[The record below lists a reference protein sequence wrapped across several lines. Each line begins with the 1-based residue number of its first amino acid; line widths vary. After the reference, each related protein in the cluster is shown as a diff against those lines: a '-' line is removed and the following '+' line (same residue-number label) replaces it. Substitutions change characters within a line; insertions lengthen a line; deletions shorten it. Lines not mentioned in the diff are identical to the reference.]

1 MPAFHHVGAA
11 ETSPYFCEKKPDI
24 ESQLEQ
30 LIRKQKATEKALAKA
45 NAQLIA
51 KRNQDL
57 LDEDEEEAAARPR
70 KKAKQASA
78 PPPDEFGE
86 EDSAALDG
94 LLGADRTTH
103 HRADSPGLSVAGSDP
118 NDPDLG
124 EDSDADDSATQPL
137 DLEMVVGD
145 VDIPKTPKAKRIA
158 SNSRVTQ
165 ATFSPMSVRLANVGR
180 YAVRVGIAT
189 EEGFPGDH
197 ATFTWDAIT
206 HAVES
211 LNAPE
216 VAERFNMAK
225 ESNERRAQLVSYAW
239 SGAPQLRGEVKT
251 LCKSAVKLFGIPG
264 EYSPAEIA
272 KHIKFLT
279 GKKGIFKFGGINL
292 QDQTYDR
299 QRPFGAAFY
308 HDVMTKQ
315 WFDTAKSEGVRATS
329 FRNFI
334 DSPIPVLTL
343 VTDGMENAL
352 KEWSTGVRIQIKF
365 TEEEF
370 GPRYQHHRATL
381 LNLQTKSPTWFTQF
395 QRNLYSKI
403 ISTSNFHHLKQVVAE
418 PDEDELDGVDFNALE
433 ESVAGSDP

>member
-1 MPAFHHVGAA
+1 MQ
-11 ETSPYFCEKKPDI
+11 CI

-51 KRNQDL
+51 KCNQDL

-124 EDSDADDSATQPL
+124 EYSDADDSATQPL
-137 DLEMVVGD
+137 DLEVQNLS
-145 VDIPKTPKAKRIA
+145 IFRIA

-299 QRPFGAAFY
+299 QRPLGAAFY
-308 HDVMTKQ
+308 HDMMTKQ
-315 WFDTAKSEGVRATS
+315 WFDTAKSEGVRAAS

-381 LNLQTKSPTWFTQF
+381 LNLQTKSPTCFTH
-395 QRNLYSKI
+395 
-403 ISTSNFHHLKQVVAE
+403 STSNFHHLKQVVAE
-418 PDEDELDGVDFNALE
+418 PDEDEFDGVDFNALE

>member
-1 MPAFHHVGAA
+1 MAPSK
-11 ETSPYFCEKKPDI
+11 TKSRKKPDI

-30 LIRKQKATEKALAKA
+30 LIRKQKATEKALPKPMPSVSS
-45 NAQLIA
+45 LLVFIA

-78 PPPDEFGE
+78 PPSDEF
-86 EDSAALDG
+86 
-94 LLGADRTTH
+94 GADRTTH

-137 DLEMVVGD
+137 DLEMVVGN
-145 VDIPKTPKAKRIA
+145 VDIPKTPKAKCIA

-206 HAVES
+206 HAIES

-299 QRPFGAAFY
+299 QRPFGTAFY

-381 LNLQTKSPTWFTQF
+381 LNLQTKSPTWFTH
-395 QRNLYSKI
+395 
-403 ISTSNFHHLKQVVAE
+403 STSNFHHLKQVVAE

>member
-1 MPAFHHVGAA
+1 M
-11 ETSPYFCEKKPDI
+11 T
-24 ESQLEQ
+24 
-30 LIRKQKATEKALAKA
+30 
-45 NAQLIA
+45 
-51 KRNQDL
+51 
-57 LDEDEEEAAARPR
+57 
-70 KKAKQASA
+70 
-78 PPPDEFGE
+78 
-86 EDSAALDG
+86 
-94 LLGADRTTH
+94 
-103 HRADSPGLSVAGSDP
+103 
-118 NDPDLG
+118 
-124 EDSDADDSATQPL
+124 
-137 DLEMVVGD
+137 
-145 VDIPKTPKAKRIA
+145 
-158 SNSRVTQ
+158 
-165 ATFSPMSVRLANVGR
+165 
-180 YAVRVGIAT
+180 
-189 EEGFPGDH
+189 
-197 ATFTWDAIT
+197 
-206 HAVES
+206 
-211 LNAPE
+211 
-216 VAERFNMAK
+216 K

-239 SGAPQLRGEVKT
+239 SGAPQLRGE
-251 LCKSAVKLFGIPG
+251 
-264 EYSPAEIA
+264 IA

-279 GKKGIFKFGGINL
+279 GKKGIFKFSGINL

-315 WFDTAKSEGVRATS
+315 WFDTAKSEGVRAAS